1 MKIAYCKLVGEPV
14 ISVKLDV
21 LKTQLYKIRLCK
33 MKIAA
38 DKLCKM
44 NSDFAK
50 PAAEFAKLD
59 GFLPVGPGS
68 GFLGSGS
75 LAVPQSTE

>member
-1 MKIAYCKLVGEPV
+1 MKIAFCKLFGEPV
-14 ISVKLDV
+14 IFVKLDV
-21 LKTQLYKIRLCK
+21 LKTPIYKMRLCK
-33 MKIAA
+33 MKNAA
-38 DKLCKM
+38 GKLCKM
-44 NSDFAK
+44 KIGFAK
-50 PAAEFAKLD
+50 SAAGFANSN

>member
-1 MKIAYCKLVGEPV
+1 MKFAFCKLIGEQAM
-14 ISVKLDV
+14 SVKLDV
-21 LKTQLYKIRLCK
+21 LKTQIYKMRLCK
-33 MKIAA
+33 MTIAA

-44 NSDFAK
+44 KIDFAK
-50 PAAEFAKLD
+50 SAAEFAKLD

>member
-1 MKIAYCKLVGEPV
+1 MKIAFCKLVGEPV
-14 ISVKLDV
+14 LSVKLDV
-21 LKTQLYKIRLCK
+21 LKTQLYIARLCK
-33 MKIAA
+33 MKVAA

-44 NSDFAK
+44 NINFAK
-50 PAAEFAKLD
+50 SAAKIAKLD

>member
-1 MKIAYCKLVGEPV
+1 MKIAFCKLVGEPI
-14 ISVKLDV
+14 ISTHIDV
-21 LKTQLYKIRLCK
+21 SKTPIYKIRLCN
-33 MKIAA
+33 MGIAA

-44 NSDFAK
+44 KIDFAK
-50 PAAEFAKLD
+50 SAAEFAKLD

>member
-1 MKIAYCKLVGEPV
+1 MNIAFCKLVGEPV

-21 LKTQLYKIRLCK
+21 LKSPIYKMRLCR

-38 DKLCKM
+38 DKLCKIKFG
-44 NSDFAK
+44 FAK
-50 PAAEFAKLD
+50 SAAEFAKLD